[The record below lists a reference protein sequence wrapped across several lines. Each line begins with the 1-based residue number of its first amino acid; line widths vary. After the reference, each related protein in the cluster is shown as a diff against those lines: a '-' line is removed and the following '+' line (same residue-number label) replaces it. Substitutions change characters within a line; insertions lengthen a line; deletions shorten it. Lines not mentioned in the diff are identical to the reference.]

1 MLTKSQPIN
10 VENNIKI
17 NSLKIKFKRFKNFS
31 LLNEEKRNE
40 KNFTIWF
47 NKNRKIVPIKKYNNN
62 FKIVK

>member
-47 NKNRKIVPIKKYNNN
+47 NKNRKKAPIEKYNNS
-62 FKIVK
+62 FKTVK

>member
-1 MLTKSQPIN
+1 MLTKSQPII

-31 LLNEEKRNE
+31 LLNEEKINE

-47 NKNRKIVPIKKYNNN
+47 SKTRKIAPIEK
-62 FKIVK
+62 

>member
-1 MLTKSQPIN
+1 MLTKIQPIN

-40 KNFTIWF
+40 KNFTIWL
-47 NKNRKIVPIKKYNNN
+47 NKIRKIAPIEKYNNN